1 MTLKQFLEIRNI
13 DEKEFYESP
22 INNIYFDKE
31 MNLVMEILASYFMQQ
46 SDNEYINIIFKNPS
60 KIYFDFEKMIMG
72 CKQDSVKYPHAEI
85 ERFIINDNN
94 GKYNIEVSTNYSE
107 KMFIIECEE
116 ILVEETANKI

>member
-46 SDNEYINIIFKNPS
+46 SEDEYLNIIFKNPS

-72 CKQDSVKYPHAEI
+72 CKQDNVKYPHAEI
-85 ERFIINDNN
+85 ERFIINNHN